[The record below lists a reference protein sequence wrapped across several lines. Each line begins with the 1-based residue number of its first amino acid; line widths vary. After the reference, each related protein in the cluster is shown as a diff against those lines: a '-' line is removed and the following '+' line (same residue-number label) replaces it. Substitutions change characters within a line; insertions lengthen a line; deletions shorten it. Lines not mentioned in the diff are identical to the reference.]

1 LRLILKRFI
10 PLGESRSIFLI
21 VLLAFALRVVVILFL
36 VGDICDPARDHWNFG
51 WEEGRIS
58 SSIASGQGFSSP
70 LFGNTGPTAWTNP
83 VYPYLLAG
91 VFRVFGIYSRAS
103 AWAILTFNCLFSALT
118 CVPVYFIAKR
128 CFDRNS
134 ARWAAGIWALFPYSV
149 YFASGYVWGFCLD
162 ALMLTLVVWGTL
174 AMEREARLTRWV
186 GYGLLW
192 GAAALTNAVIL
203 STLPFLLG
211 WLVWRHARTKSRWLL
226 NSAVAMLL
234 LFVVVSPWFLRNYN
248 TFHRFIPFR
257 STFWMIFWEGNTGD
271 MSDLFP
277 DWTNPAH
284 NETEMEAYRLLGEI
298 GYVDQK
304 KQASMDFLR
313 RYPGLY
319 IRLVAKRFIY
329 TWTGFWSLRK
339 DYLAAEPFTF
349 PHIALTT
356 TLTALFLVGAWRAMH
371 FNPDGTLPLLLVLAS
386 YPLVYYIA
394 HSGAEYRH
402 PIDPICVILIGYLAS
417 AVMSRGT
424 RTSVSKIPEEP
435 KSPAFSV

>member
-1 LRLILKRFI
+1 MLKR
-10 PLGESRSIFLI
+10 LLSCGESRFIFLI
-21 VLLAFALRVVVILFL
+21 VLLALALRVVVIPFL
-36 VGDICDPARDHWNFG
+36 LGDICDPARNHWGFG
-51 WEEGRIS
+51 WEEGRIA

-83 VYPYLLAG
+83 VYPYLLASA
-91 VFRVFGIYSRAS
+91 FRVFGIYSRAS
-103 AWAILTFNCLFSALT
+103 AWAILTLNCLFSALT
-118 CVPVYFIAKR
+118 CIPVYFIARR
-128 CFDRNS
+128 CFDRSS

-162 ALMLTLVVWGTL
+162 ALMLTLVVCGTL

-211 WLVWRHARTKSRWLL
+211 WLVWRHARSQSPWLL
-226 NSAVAMLL
+226 NSAVAT
-234 LFVVVSPWFLRNYN
+234 LFMVVVVSPWFFRNYN

-257 STFWMIFWEGNTGD
+257 GTFWMIFWEGNTGD

-284 NETEMEAYRLLGEI
+284 NETEMEAYRRLGEI
-298 GYVDQK
+298 GYVEQK
-304 KQASMDFLR
+304 KQASFDFLR

-319 IRLVAKRFIY
+319 LLLVAKRFIY

-339 DYLAAEPFTF
+339 DYLAAEPLTF

-356 TLTALFLVGAWRAMH
+356 TLTVLFLVGAWRARH
-371 FNPDGTLPLLLVLAS
+371 FNPDATLPLLLVLAT

-402 PIDPICVILIGYLAS
+402 PIDPTCVVFIGFLAS
-417 AVMSRGT
+417 SAIARRSNAK
-424 RTSVSKIPEEP
+424 VSKVAEEP
-435 KSPAFSV
+435 NYRTYSA

>member
-1 LRLILKRFI
+1 MHNLMLKRLVS
-10 PLGESRSIFLI
+10 PGEIRSVFLT
-21 VLLAFALRVVVILFL
+21 VLLAFALRVVVIPFL
-36 VGDICDPARDHWNFG
+36 LGDITDPARDHWGFG
-51 WEEGRIS
+51 WEEGRIAR
-58 SSIASGQGFSSP
+58 SIAAGQGFSSP
-70 LFGNTGPTAWTNP
+70 LFGNTGPTAWTTP
-83 VYPYLLAG
+83 VYPYLVAG
-91 VFRVFGIYSRAS
+91 VFRVLGIYSQAS
-103 AWAILTFNCLFSALT
+103 AWAILTLNSLFSALT
-118 CVPVYFIAKR
+118 CIPVYVVGRR
-128 CFDRNS
+128 CFDGRS
-134 ARWAAGIWALFPYSV
+134 ALCAAGIWALFPYSV

-211 WLVWRHARTKSRWLL
+211 WLVWRRAQNNSGWLL

-234 LFVVVSPWFLRNYN
+234 LVVVVSPWFFRNYN

-257 STFWMIFWEGNTGD
+257 GTFWMIFWEGNTGD

-284 NETEMEAYRLLGEI
+284 NETEMEAYRRLGEL
-298 GYVDQK
+298 GYVEQK
-304 KQASMDFLR
+304 KQASFDFLR

-319 IRLVAKRFIY
+319 LRLVAKRFIY

-356 TLTALFLVGAWRAMH
+356 TLTVLLVVAAWRAMH

-402 PIDPICVILIGYLAS
+402 PIDPICVVFIGYLAS
-417 AVMSRGT
+417 SMMPRRVNAKVQDL
-424 RTSVSKIPEEP
+424 PE
-435 KSPAFSV
+435 

>member
-1 LRLILKRFI
+1 MLKRLIPR
-10 PLGESRSIFLI
+10 GESRFIFLI
-21 VLLAFALRVVVILFL
+21 VLLAFALRVVVIPFL
-36 VGDICDPARDHWNFG
+36 LGDITDPDRDHWGFG
-51 WEEGRIS
+51 WEEGRIA
-58 SSIASGQGFSSP
+58 SSIAGGQGFSSP
-70 LFGNTGPTAWTNP
+70 LFGDTGPTAWTCP

-103 AWAILTFNCLFSALT
+103 AWAILTLNCLFSALT
-118 CVPVYFIAKR
+118 CIPVFLIGRR
-128 CFDRNS
+128 CFGKS
-134 ARWAAGIWALFPYSV
+134 CGYWAAAVWAVFPYAV

-174 AMEREARLTRWV
+174 AMEGETRPMQWV
-186 GYGLLW
+186 RYGLLW

-203 STLPFLLG
+203 STLPLLLG
-211 WLVWRHARTKSRWLL
+211 LLLWCHTQSKFRWLF
-226 NSAVAMLL
+226 NSALAMLVL
-234 LFVVVSPWFLRNYN
+234 VIVVSPWFFRNYK

-284 NETEMEAYRLLGEI
+284 NETEMEAYRRLGEL
-298 GYVDQK
+298 GYVEQK
-304 KQASMDFLR
+304 KQASFDFLR

-319 IRLVAKRFIY
+319 LRLVAKRFIY
-329 TWTGFWSLRK
+329 TWTGFWSFRK

-349 PHIALTT
+349 PHIVLTT
-356 TLTALFLVGAWRAMH
+356 TLTLLLLIGAWRAIH
-371 FNPDGTLPLLLVLAS
+371 FNPDGALPLLLVMAS

-402 PIDPICVILIGYLAS
+402 PIDPTCVVFIGFLAS
-417 AVMSRGT
+417 SMMPRRVHA
-424 RTSVSKIPEEP
+424 IALDLPE
-435 KSPAFSV
+435 

>member
-1 LRLILKRFI
+1 MLRRLISI
-10 PLGESRSIFLI
+10 GESRFVFLI
-21 VLLAFALRVVVILFL
+21 VLLAFALRVAVIPFL
-36 VGDICDPARDHWNFG
+36 IGDITNAARDHWDFG
-51 WEEGRIS
+51 WEEGRIA
-58 SSIASGQGFSSP
+58 SSIASGRGFSSP

-83 VYPYLLAG
+83 VYPYLLAS

-103 AWAILTFNCLFSALT
+103 AWAILIFNCLFSAVT
-118 CVPVYFIAKR
+118 CIPVYFIAKR
-128 CFDRNS
+128 CFDRGA
-134 ARWAAGIWALFPYSV
+134 ARWAAGIWALFPYAV
-149 YFASGYVWGFCLD
+149 YFAGGYVWGFCLD
-162 ALMLTLVVWGTL
+162 ALILTLVVWATL
-174 AMEREARLTRWV
+174 AMERETRRARWV

-192 GAAALTNAVIL
+192 GVAALTNAVIL

-211 WLVWRHARTKSRWLL
+211 WLKWRHAKKRFPSAL

-234 LFVVVSPWFLRNYN
+234 LVVVVVPWFFRNYR

-257 STFWMIFWEGNTGD
+257 STFWMIFWEANTGD

-284 NETEMEAYRLLGEI
+284 NQAEMEAYRQLGEI
-298 GYVDQK
+298 GYVEQK
-304 KQASMDFLR
+304 KQASLDFLR
-313 RYPGLY
+313 RYPSLY
-319 IRLVAKRFIY
+319 LRLVAKRFIY

-356 TLTALFLVGAWRAMH
+356 TLTALLLLGARRAIH
-371 FNPDGTLPLLLVLAS
+371 FNPDGTLPLLLVLAN

-402 PIDPICVILIGYLAS
+402 PIDPICVVFIGYLAS
-417 AVMSRGT
+417 SAMPFG
-424 RTSVSKIPEEP
+424 EY
-435 KSPAFSV
+435 FSVKDS

>member
-1 LRLILKRFI
+1 MLKKLRS
-10 PLGESRSIFLI
+10 PGEFRTVFLI
-21 VLLAFALRVVVILFL
+21 VLLAFALRVVVIPFL
-36 VGDICDPARDHWNFG
+36 LGDITNSARDHWDFG
-51 WEEGRIS
+51 WEEGRIAR
-58 SSIASGQGFSSP
+58 SIASGQGFSSP
-70 LFGNTGPTAWTNP
+70 LFGNTGPTAWATP

-103 AWAILTFNCLFSALT
+103 AWAILTLNCLFSALT
-118 CVPVYFIAKR
+118 CIPVYFIGRR
-128 CFDRNS
+128 CFDLSS
-134 ARWAAGIWALFPYSV
+134 AHWAAGIWALFPYGV

-162 ALMLTLVVWGTL
+162 TLMLSLVVWGAL
-174 AMEREARLTRWV
+174 AVERETRPTRWV

-192 GAAALTNAVIL
+192 GAAALTNSVIL

-211 WLVWRHARTKSRWLL
+211 WLVWRHAQNKSRWLL
-226 NSAVAMLL
+226 NSLVAMLL
-234 LFVVVSPWFLRNYN
+234 LVVVVSPWFFRNYN

-284 NETEMEAYRLLGEI
+284 NTTEMEAYRRLGEL
-298 GYVDQK
+298 GYVEQK
-304 KQASMDFLR
+304 KQASIDFLR

-319 IRLVAKRFIY
+319 LRLTAKRFIF

-339 DYLAAEPFTF
+339 DYLAGEPFTF
-349 PHIALTT
+349 PNIALST
-356 TLTALFLVGAWRAMH
+356 TLTVLLLVGVWRAVH
-371 FNPDGTLPLLLVLAS
+371 LNPDGTLPLLLVLAS

-402 PIDPICVILIGYLAS
+402 PIDPICVVFIGYLAS
-417 AVMSRGT
+417 SAMARRGHAK
-424 RTSVSKIPEEP
+424 VPNFPE
-435 KSPAFSV
+435 